1 MTPRLFAFALAAA
14 ATVMAAPTLR
24 QDMLV
29 STDWLA
35 QHQNDAK
42 LVVLHVSANRN
53 TYDAGHI
60 GGARFVGLG
69 ELVVTRSGVPNE
81 LPPVS
86 DLKKLFETLGVSND
100 SRVIL
105 YGDTSVL
112 PATRAYFTL
121 DYLGHGNRTALL
133 DGGLGKWQ
141 AESRP
146 LSKDAPVISQGNF
159 TPQPKPE
166 LVVQFDA
173 VSTLASKPGLA
184 DAPIL
189 LDARPA
195 NDFRSEKG
203 SHIPT
208 SLNANWMDNQVSRDN
223 QTLKSSAELMSLYQ
237 TLGIKGDKSVVTYC
251 NSGMQATQSY
261 FTLKYL
267 GYDVKLYDGSM
278 SEWTAKGA
286 PVEK

>member
-1 MTPRLFAFALAAA
+1 MTSRLLAFALTAA

-42 LVVLHVSANRN
+42 LIVLHVSANRN

-60 GGARFVGLG
+60 AGARFVGLG

-81 LPPVS
+81 LPPVA

-121 DYLGHGNRTALL
+121 DYLGHGNHTALL

-146 LSKDAPVISQGNF
+146 QARTRLSSVKA
-159 TPQPKPE
+159 
-166 LVVQFDA
+166 
-173 VSTLASKPGLA
+173 
-184 DAPIL
+184 
-189 LDARPA
+189 
-195 NDFRSEKG
+195 
-203 SHIPT
+203 T
-208 SLNANWMDNQVSRDN
+208 SLPSPNRN
-223 QTLKSSAELMSLYQ
+223 
-237 TLGIKGDKSVVTYC
+237 
-251 NSGMQATQSY
+251 
-261 FTLKYL
+261 
-267 GYDVKLYDGSM
+267 
-278 SEWTAKGA
+278 
-286 PVEK
+286 